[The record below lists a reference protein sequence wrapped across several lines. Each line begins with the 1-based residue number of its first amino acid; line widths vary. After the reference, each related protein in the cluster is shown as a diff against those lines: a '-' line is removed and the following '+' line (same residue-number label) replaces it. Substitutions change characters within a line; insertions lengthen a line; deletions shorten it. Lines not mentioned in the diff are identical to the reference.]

1 MNVEEKVREII
12 LGIVDVSEDEI
23 KPDSKLRS
31 DLGATS
37 VEIVEVVAAIENEF
51 DIDVSDE
58 EVQEIRTYGGIV
70 DFVKGKVEA

>member
-23 KPDSKLRS
+23 KTDSKLRS

-51 DIDVSDE
+51 DIDISDE

-70 DFVKGKVEA
+70 DFVKGKLGE